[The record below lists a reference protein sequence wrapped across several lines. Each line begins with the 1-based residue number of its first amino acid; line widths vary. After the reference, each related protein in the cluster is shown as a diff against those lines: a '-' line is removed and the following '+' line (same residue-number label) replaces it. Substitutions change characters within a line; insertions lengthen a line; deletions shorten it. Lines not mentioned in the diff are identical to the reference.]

1 MKKSNV
7 QKIIDNP
14 GKRLAILGS
23 AEIEAIY
30 GRPCFTP
37 EERDEYFALSAQEKE
52 ALGQFHSLKSRAF
65 FILQL
70 GYFKARRMFFIFDL
84 GDVEEDAAY
93 IREKYFPDFDDD
105 GPEIAKGTRLKQQKL
120 ILKLCNYRN
129 ADAAIK
135 KKLKARA
142 QQAATVCGKPVY
154 VFRELI
160 HYLATKRIVAPGYST
175 MRDIVGAALAY
186 EQRRLAAIVSD
197 QVSPSARKALKRLLD
212 DREGLHEITLLKRD
226 PRDFSNHE
234 IRREVERG
242 EQIRKLYRL
251 SQKVLPHLKISN
263 ENIGYY
269 ASLVDYY
276 SVYKLRRMGE
286 DVVYV
291 YLLCFI
297 QHRYQKLH
305 DNLIQSLM
313 HHVRRHGDD
322 ARAAAKEQVYDFR
335 IAANADLPKVGA
347 ILKLFTDDSVR
358 GTAPFRDVRR
368 KAFAILGKARLDSM
382 AEYLTT
388 TARFDETAFQWG
400 HIDQAS
406 QRFKL
411 ALRPALQG
419 IEFSASTADDPLIEA
434 VQFVKELANSGKPIG
449 ACREQDIPMRW
460 VPEKAR
466 RYLYETDEHNRKRLL
481 PDRYE
486 FLLYRHL
493 HHRMEAGDI
502 FCRDSIRF
510 RSLEDDLIDHKQ
522 WRNKNKLIAE
532 AGLDILRQPVEKH
545 LAELKDQLETR
556 IAEVNRRIATGENEH
571 FKLNGNGRW
580 TLQYPGDGE
589 AANHPFFDQLPQAD
603 ISSIL
608 QFANRQCRF
617 MDGFTHVL
625 GRFTRQLADVPA
637 LIACLVA
644 WGTNMGI
651 ARMGQISDI
660 GYHTLAS
667 MSDNFL
673 RPETLREANDI
684 VSNATAALSIFPHYD
699 IGDVVHSSSDGQ
711 KFETGVRTFNAR
723 HSPRYWG
730 MKKGIVPCTA
740 LANHVPINARN
751 IGADDHESHFVF
763 DMLYNNSTDIQP
775 VIHSTDTHGTNQVNF
790 ALLHVFGRQFAPRY
804 KDLCDKVR
812 TSLTGF
818 NHPGSYGD
826 AILKPARKIREN
838 DIIREWDECR
848 RIFVSLAMKETTQS
862 TIVRKLSAHAR
873 SNRTKLALWE
883 YDSIHRSLYL
893 LNYIDDPLLRQY
905 VQKALNRGENYHQL
919 RRAVSFAGFGKL
931 RFKTE
936 FELDLWSECSRL
948 IANCIIF
955 YNASILSRLLEHREK
970 VGDTR
975 GAEATKNVSP
985 AGWQNVNL
993 HGRYEFLKQVAPVNV
1008 DRIIRELT
1016 EIPINHNMAP
1026 AA

>member
-1 MKKSNV
+1 MRLRILSDSE
-7 QKIIDNP
+7 IDA
-14 GKRLAILGS
+14 L
-23 AEIEAIY
+23 Y
-30 GRPCFTP
+30 GRPRFTQ
-37 EERDEYFALSAQEKE
+37 EERDEYFSLAPAEKE
-52 ALGQFHSLKSRAF
+52 TLEQLRFINARIN

-70 GYFKARRMFFIFDL
+70 GYFKARNMFFVFDAQEV
-84 GDVEEDAAY
+84 GED
-93 IREKYFPDFDDD
+93 IRFIRGRYFPDLQNVDAD
-105 GPEIAKGTRLKQQKL
+105 ITKVTRLKQQKL
-120 ILKLCNYRN
+120 ILNLCNYRN
-129 ADAAIK
+129 ADRAIQ
-135 KKLKARA
+135 KKLEARA
-142 QQAATVCGKPVY
+142 RQAATVCGKPVY
-154 VFRELI
+154 VFRELM
-160 HYLATKRIVAPGYST
+160 HYLAAKRIVAPGYST
-175 MRDIVGAALAY
+175 MQDMVGAALAH
-186 EQRRLAAIVSD
+186 EQRRLAVIVSD
-197 QVSPSARKALKRLLD
+197 QVDPSAKKALKRLLD
-212 DREGLHEITLLKRD
+212 DRQGLHEITLLKRD

-242 EQIRKLYRL
+242 EQIRELYRL

-263 ENIGYY
+263 ENIKYY

-276 SVYKLRRMGE
+276 SVYKLRRMSE
-286 DVVYV
+286 DVLYV

-305 DNLIQSLM
+305 DNLIQSLI

-347 ILKLFTDDSVR
+347 ILKLFTDDSVP
-358 GTAPFRDVRR
+358 GTAPFREVRR
-368 KAFAILGKARLDSM
+368 KAFAMLGKARLDSM

-388 TARFDETAFQWG
+388 TARFDETAFQWE
-400 HIDQAS
+400 HIDEAA

-434 VQFVKELANSGKPIG
+434 VQFVKEVSRSGKAIA
-449 ACREQDIPMRW
+449 ACREQDIPVRW

-466 RYLYETDEHNRKRLL
+466 RYLYERDEHNRKRLL
-481 PDRYE
+481 ADRYE

-493 HHRMEAGDI
+493 HHGMEAGDI

-522 WRNKNKLIAE
+522 WRNKDKLIAE
-532 AGLDILRQPVEKH
+532 AGLDILQQPVEKH

-571 FKLNGNGRW
+571 FKPNGNGRW

-617 MDGFTHVL
+617 MDAFTHVL
-625 GRFTRQLADVPA
+625 GRFTRQLPDVPA

-660 GYHTLAS
+660 GYQTLAS

-684 VSNATAALSIFPHYD
+684 VSNATAALSIFRHYD

-730 MKKGIVPCTA
+730 MKKGIVPCTT

-763 DMLYNNSTDIQP
+763 DMLFNNSTDIQP
-775 VIHSTDTHGTNQVNF
+775 DIHSTDSHGTNQVNF
-790 ALLHVFGRQFAPRY
+790 ALLHVFGHQFAPRY

-818 NHPGSYGD
+818 NHPSSYGD

-919 RRAVSFAGFGKL
+919 RRAVSFASFGKL
-931 RFKTE
+931 RFQNRVRAGSLVGMQPPDRQLHHFLQRLNPFPAPGTPGK
-936 FELDLWSECSRL
+936 SRGYAGSGSDQKRVSRRL
-948 IANCIIF
+948 AERQSSRALRVPE
-955 YNASILSRLLEHREK
+955 ASSAPE
-970 VGDTR
+970 R
-975 GAEATKNVSP
+975 GHNHPGT
-985 AGWQNVNL
+985 
-993 HGRYEFLKQVAPVNV
+993 
-1008 DRIIRELT
+1008 DRI
-1016 EIPINHNMAP
+1016 

>member
-1 MKKSNV
+1 M
-7 QKIIDNP
+7 
-14 GKRLAILGS
+14 RLRILS
-23 AEIEAIY
+23 DSEIEALY
-30 GRPCFTP
+30 GRPRFTQ
-37 EERDEYFALSAQEKE
+37 EERDEYFALAPVEKE
-52 ALGQFHSLKSRAF
+52 VLKQLRFSNARLN

-70 GYFKARRMFFIFDL
+70 GYLKARNMFFVFDAEE
-84 GDVEEDAAY
+84 VEED
-93 IREKYFPDFDDD
+93 IRFICARYFPDLQNVNAD
-105 GPEIAKGTRLKQQKL
+105 ITKVTRLKQQKQ
-120 ILKLCNYRN
+120 ILTLCNYQN
-129 ADAAIK
+129 ADKTIQ
-135 KKLKARA
+135 KKLEVRA
-142 QQAATVCGKPVY
+142 QQAATVCSKPVH
-154 VFRELI
+154 VFRELM
-160 HYLATKRIVAPGYST
+160 HYLAAKRIVAPGYST
-175 MRDIVGAALAY
+175 MQDLVGGALVH
-186 EQRRLAAIVSD
+186 EQRRLTAIIRD
-197 QVSPSARKALKRLLD
+197 QVDPSAKKALKSLLD
-212 DREGLHEITLLKRD
+212 DREGMHEITLLKRD

-251 SQKVLPHLKISN
+251 SQKMLPHLEISN
-263 ENIGYY
+263 ENIKYY

-276 SVYKLRRMGE
+276 SVYKLRRMSE
-286 DVVYV
+286 DVLYV

-297 QHRYQKLH
+297 QHRYQKQH
-305 DNLIQSLM
+305 DNLIQSLI

-347 ILKLFTDDSVR
+347 ILELFTDDKVPGS
-358 GTAPFRDVRR
+358 TSFREVRR
-368 KAFAILGKARLDSM
+368 KAFAILAKARLTSM

-388 TARFDETAFQWG
+388 TAHFDETAFQWG
-400 HIDQAS
+400 HIDQAA

-419 IEFSASTADDPLIEA
+419 IDFSASTADDPLIEA
-434 VQFVKELANSGKPIG
+434 VQFVKAAARSGKSIA
-449 ACREQDIPMRW
+449 ACREQDIPVRW

-466 RYLYETDEHNRKRLL
+466 RYLYERDEHNRKRLL

-522 WRNKNKLIAE
+522 WRNKNKLIGE
-532 AGLDILRQPVEKH
+532 AGLDILHQPVEKH

-571 FKLNGNGRW
+571 FKPNGAGRW
-580 TLQYPGDGE
+580 TLQSLGDTE
-589 AANHPFFDQLPQAD
+589 AADHRFFDQLPQAD
-603 ISSIL
+603 ISVIL

-617 MDGFTHVL
+617 MDAFTHVL
-625 GRFTRQLADVPA
+625 GRFTRQSPDLPA
-637 LIACLVA
+637 LIACMVA

-660 GYHTLAS
+660 SYHTLAS

-684 VSNATAALSIFPHYD
+684 VSNATAALSIFRHYD
-699 IGDVVHSSSDGQ
+699 LGDVVHSSSDGQ
-711 KFETGVRTFNAR
+711 KFETSVRTFNAR
-723 HSPRYWG
+723 HSRKYWG
-730 MKKGIVPCTA
+730 MKKGIVPCTT

-775 VIHSTDTHGTNQVNF
+775 YIHSTDTHGANQVNF
-790 ALLHVFGRQFAPRY
+790 ALLHVFGLQFAPRY

-818 NHPGSYGD
+818 NHPASYGD

-862 TIVRKLSAHAR
+862 TIVRKLSGHAR

-955 YNASILSRLLEHREK
+955 YNASVLSRLLEHQEGA
-970 VGDTR
+970 GDKQ
-975 GAEATKNVSP
+975 GAEATKSVSP
-985 AGWQNVNL
+985 VGWQNVNL
-993 HGRYEFLKQVAPVNV
+993 HGRYEFLKNVAPLNL
-1008 DRIIRELT
+1008 DIIIRHLT
-1016 EIPINHNMAP
+1016 ELPIEATVK

>member
-1 MKKSNV
+1 M
-7 QKIIDNP
+7 NP
-14 GKRLAILGS
+14 ADKRLRILNQE
-23 AEIEAIY
+23 EIDALY
-30 GRPCFTP
+30 GRPRFTQ
-37 EERDEYFALSAQEKE
+37 DEYHEYFSLSVPEKE
-52 ALGQFHSLKSRAF
+52 ALGQFRSLNSKAF

-70 GYFKARRMFFIFDL
+70 GYFKARRMFFDFDL
-84 GDVEEDAAY
+84 TDVKEDVAY
-93 IREKYFPDFDDD
+93 IQEKYFSGTIP
-105 GPEIAKGTRLKQQKL
+105 PHSEIAEGTRRKQQKL
-120 ILKLCNYRN
+120 ILGFCQHKN
-129 ADAAIK
+129 ADAAIER
-135 KKLKARA
+135 KLEVRAR
-142 QQAATVCGKPVY
+142 QSAAVCGKPVY
-154 VFRELI
+154 VFRELM
-160 HYLATKRIVAPGYST
+160 HYLASKRIVALGYST
-175 MRDIVGAALAY
+175 MQDMVGAALAY

-197 QVSPSARKALKRLLD
+197 QVNPSAKKALKRLLD

-276 SVYKLRRMGE
+276 SVYKLRRMSE

-322 ARAAAKEQVYDFR
+322 ARTAAKEQVYNFR
-335 IAANADLPKVGA
+335 ITANADLPKVGV
-347 ILKLFTDDSVR
+347 ILKLFTDDSVP
-358 GTAPFRDVRR
+358 GTMPFREVRR

-388 TARFDETAFQWG
+388 TVRFDETAFQWE
-400 HIDQAS
+400 HIDDAA

-434 VQFVKELANSGKPIG
+434 VQFVKEASRSGKSIAAG
-449 ACREQDIPMRW
+449 REEDIPVRW
-460 VPEKAR
+460 VPEKMK
-466 RYLYETDEHNRKRLL
+466 RYLYGRDEHNRKRLL

-493 HHRMEAGDI
+493 HRGMEAGNI

-510 RSLEDDLIDHKQ
+510 RSLENDLIDHKQ
-522 WRNKNKLIAE
+522 WRNKNKLIGE

-571 FKLNGNGRW
+571 FKPNGNGRW

-589 AANHPFFDQLPQAD
+589 AANHPFFDRLPQAD
-603 ISSIL
+603 ISSVL

-617 MDGFTHVL
+617 MDAFTHVL
-625 GRFTRQLADVPA
+625 GRFTRQLPDVPA
-637 LIACLVA
+637 LIACVVA

-660 GYHTLAS
+660 GYQTLAS

-684 VSNATAALSIFPHYD
+684 VSNATAALSIFRHYD

-730 MKKGIVPCTA
+730 MKKGIVPCTT

-775 VIHSTDTHGTNQVNF
+775 YRHSTDGHGTNQVNF
-790 ALLHVFGRQFAPRY
+790 ALLHVFSLQFAPRY

-826 AILKPARKIREN
+826 AILKPVRKIRED

-919 RRAVSFAGFGKL
+919 RRSVSFAGFGKL

-936 FELDLWSECSRL
+936 FEQDLWSECSRL

-955 YNASILSRLLEHREK
+955 YNASILSRLLEHQERA
-970 VGDTR
+970 GDTQ
-975 GAEATKNVSP
+975 GAEATTKTSP
-985 AGWQNVNL
+985 VAWQHINL
-993 HGRYEFLKQVAPVNV
+993 HGRYEFLNQIPHLNV
-1008 DRIIRELT
+1008 DMIIRGL
-1016 EIPINHNMAP
+1016 IDLSLNQKIALL
-1026 AA
+1026 A

>member
-1 MKKSNV
+1 MER
-7 QKIIDNP
+7 QIDNP

-23 AEIEAIY
+23 AETEAIY
-30 GRPCFTP
+30 GRPCFTQ
-37 EERDEYFALSAQEKE
+37 EARDEYFTLSPEEK
-52 ALGQFHSLKSRAF
+52 AAMGQLHSVKSRTF

-70 GYFKARRMFFIFDL
+70 GYFKARRIFFIFDL
-84 GDVEEDAAY
+84 GDAKEDAAY
-93 IREKYFPDFDDD
+93 IREKYFPRVDDD
-105 GPEIAKGTRLKQQKL
+105 GPEIAKRTRLKQQKL
-120 ILKLCNYRN
+120 ILALCHYRN
-129 ADAAIK
+129 ADEAIQ
-135 KKLKARA
+135 KKLKESAR
-142 QQAATVCGKPVY
+142 QSAAVCSKPVY
-154 VFRELI
+154 VFRELM
-160 HYLATKRIVAPGYST
+160 HFLAEQRVVAPGYST
-175 MRDIVGAALAY
+175 MQDMVGGALAY
-186 EQRRLAAIVSD
+186 EQRRLAAIVRD
-197 QVSPSARKALKRLLD
+197 QVGPSAQKALKRLLN
-212 DREGLHEITLLKRD
+212 DRQGLHEITLLKRD

-242 EQIRKLYRL
+242 EQIRELYRL

-276 SVYKLRRMGE
+276 SVHRLRQLVE
-286 DVVYV
+286 PVVYV

-305 DNLIQSLM
+305 DNLIQSLI

-335 IAANADLPKVGA
+335 IAANADLPKVGG

-358 GTAPFRDVRR
+358 GTAPFREVRR
-368 KAFAILGKARLDSM
+368 KAFAMLSAARLESM
-382 AEYLTT
+382 AEYLAT

-400 HIDQAS
+400 YIDKAA

-419 IEFSASTADDPLIEA
+419 IEFSAAAADDPLIEA
-434 VQFVKELANSGKPIG
+434 VQFVKEAARSGKPI
-449 ACREQDIPMRW
+449 AAFREQDIPVRW

-466 RYLYETDEHNRKRLL
+466 RYLYERDEHNRKRLL
-481 PDRYE
+481 ADRYE

-493 HHRMEAGDI
+493 HQGMEAGDI

-510 RSLEDDLIDHKQ
+510 RSMEDDLIDHKQ
-522 WRNKNKLIAE
+522 WRNKDKLIAE
-532 AGLDILRQPVEKH
+532 AGLDILQQPVEKH
-545 LAELKDQLETR
+545 LADLKEQLETR
-556 IAEVNRRIATGENEH
+556 IAEVNRRIASGENEH
-571 FKLNGNGRW
+571 FKPNGNGRW

-617 MDGFTHVL
+617 MDAFTHVV
-625 GRFTRQLADVPA
+625 GRFGKQPPDVPS

-660 GYHTLAS
+660 GSHTLAS

-684 VSNATAALSIFPHYD
+684 VSNATAALPIFRHYD

-711 KFETGVRTFNAR
+711 KFETSVRTFNAR
-723 HSPRYWG
+723 YSPKYFG
-730 MKKGIVPCTA
+730 LKKGIVPCTA

-751 IGADDHESHFVF
+751 IGADEHESHFVF
-763 DMLYNNSTDIQP
+763 DLLFNNSTDIQP
-775 VIHSTDTHGTNQVNF
+775 EIHSTDTHGTNEVNF
-790 ALLHVFGRQFAPRY
+790 ALLHVFGYQFAPRY

-818 NHPGSYGD
+818 NHPSSYGG
-826 AILKPARKIREN
+826 AILKPVRKILVN

-862 TIVRKLSAHAR
+862 TIVRKLSSHAR
-873 SNRTKLALWE
+873 GSRTKQALWE

-893 LNYIDDPLLRQY
+893 LNYIDDPLLRQN

-919 RRAVSFAGFGKL
+919 RRAVSFASFGKL
-931 RFKTE
+931 RFKTG
-936 FELDLWSECSRL
+936 FEQDLWSECSRL

-955 YNASILSRLLEHREK
+955 YNASILSRLLEHQERA
-970 VGDTR
+970 GDTQ
-975 GAEATKNVSP
+975 GAEATKKVSP

-993 HGRYEFLKQVAPVNV
+993 HGRYEFLKKVAPLNV
-1008 DRIIRELT
+1008 DIIIRKLT
-1016 EIPINHNMAP
+1016 EIPINHTKTL

>member
-1 MKKSNV
+1 MEKV
-7 QKIIDNP
+7 IDNP

-23 AEIEAIY
+23 AEIEALY

-37 EERDEYFALSAQEKE
+37 EERDQYFMLSPEEK
-52 ALGQFHSLKSRAF
+52 AAMGQLHSVKSRMF

-70 GYFKARRMFFIFDL
+70 GYFKARTMFFIFDPQE
-84 GDVEEDAAY
+84 GIDD
-93 IREKYFPDFDDD
+93 IRFVRDRYFPDLQ
-105 GPEIAKGTRLKQQKL
+105 EIDADITKVTRLKQQKL
-120 ILKLCNYRN
+120 ILKLYKYRN
-129 ADAAIK
+129 ADAEIRR
-135 KKLKARA
+135 KLRTRARRA
-142 QQAATVCGKPVY
+142 SAVCGKPIY

-160 HYLATKRIVAPGYST
+160 RDLAEEHVVVPGYSV
-175 MRDIVGAALAY
+175 MQNIVGGALAY
-186 EQRRLAAIVSD
+186 EQRRLAGIVHEKIGR
-197 QVSPSARKALKRLLD
+197 SAKAALNRLLED
-212 DREGLHEITLLKRD
+212 TQGLYEITLLKRD

-242 EQIRKLYRL
+242 EQMRNLYLL
-251 SQKVLPHLKISN
+251 SQRLLPYLNISR
-263 ENIGYY
+263 ENIKYY

-276 SVYKLRRMGE
+276 SVYKLRQLSE
-286 DVVYV
+286 QVVYV

-335 IAANADLPKVGA
+335 IAANADLPKVGG
-347 ILKLFTDDSVR
+347 ILRLFTDDSVL
-358 GTAPFRDVRR
+358 GTAPFREVRR
-368 KAFAILGKARLDSM
+368 KAFAMLGKARLGSM

-388 TARFDETAFQWG
+388 TARFDETAFQWE
-400 HIDQAS
+400 HIDDAA

-434 VQFVKELANSGKPIG
+434 VQFVKEASRSGKAIT
-449 ACREQDIPMRW
+449 ACREQDIPVRW

-466 RYLYETDEHNRKRLL
+466 RYLYERDENNRKRLL
-481 PDRYE
+481 ADRYE

-493 HHRMEAGDI
+493 HHGMEAGDI

-522 WRNKNKLIAE
+522 WRNKDKLIAD

-545 LAELKDQLETR
+545 LDELKDQLETR

-571 FKLNGNGRW
+571 FKPNGNGRW
-580 TLQYPGDGE
+580 TLQYPGEGE
-589 AANHPFFDQLPQAD
+589 AANHPFFDRLPQAD
-603 ISSIL
+603 ISSVL

-617 MDGFTHVL
+617 MDAFTHVVV
-625 GRFTRQLADVPA
+625 RFARQSPDVPA
-637 LIACLVA
+637 LIACMVA

-660 GYHTLAS
+660 GYQTLAS

-684 VSNATAALSIFPHYD
+684 VSNATAALSIFHHYD

-723 HSPRYWG
+723 YSPKYFG
-730 MKKGIVPCTA
+730 LKKGIVPCTA

-751 IGADDHESHFVF
+751 IGADEHESHFVF
-763 DMLYNNSTDIQP
+763 DMIFNNSTDIQP
-775 VIHSTDTHGTNQVNF
+775 EIHSTDTHGTNEVNF
-790 ALLHVFGRQFAPRY
+790 ALLHVFGYQFAPRY
-804 KDLCDKVR
+804 KDICDKVR

-818 NHPGSYGD
+818 NHPGRYGD
-826 AILKPARKIREN
+826 AILKPVRKIREN

-873 SNRTKLALWE
+873 GSRTKQALWE

-893 LNYIDDPLLRQY
+893 LNYIDDPLLRQN

-919 RRAVSFAGFGKL
+919 RRAVSFASFGKL

-936 FELDLWSECSRL
+936 FEQDLWSECSRL

-955 YNASILSRLLEHREK
+955 YNASILSRPLEHQERA
-970 VGDTR
+970 GDTQ
-975 GAEATKNVSP
+975 GADVTKKASP
-985 AGWQNVNL
+985 TGWQNVNL
-993 HGRYEFLKQVAPVNV
+993 HGRYEFQKQPDPLNLDA
-1008 DRIIRELT
+1008 IIRELT
-1016 EIPINHNMAP
+1016 ELSLDHQIAL